1 LSPVSVREKLNRR
14 LEEHYRGQGWPVVRS
29 DDGVLHASGPG
40 GVTWL
45 GAAIVEEDLAAENIG
60 KRIVELAE
68 RRMPKGGEL
77 CPLDLLASEDSE
89 SGLRELLERTGLSA
103 RPHVSVY
110 SEAA

>member
-1 LSPVSVREKLNRR
+1 MPESLSPVSVREKLNRR

-45 GAAIVEEDLAAENIG
+45 GAAIVG
-60 KRIVELAE
+60 KRIVDLAE

>member
-1 LSPVSVREKLNRR
+1 VSVREKLNRR

-29 DDGVLHASGPG
+29 EDGVLHASGPG

-45 GAAIVEEDLAAENIG
+45 GAAFVGEDLAAEGIG
-60 KRIVELAE
+60 ERIVELAQ

-89 SGLRELLERTGLSA
+89 AGLRGLLERTGLSA